1 MWRRLWKSTGIAL
14 QEWNSVAMSGTLDL
28 PAPSWGRWDSI
39 PISMAVPRVRTV
51 TTRHTLSTP
60 LELFAIWVLQDPELT
75 ATGSAIPGSGP
86 HLHDCTLSL
95 IRCSGR
101 RTGLLWTTAPSKRFL
116 ERFLLVN
123 VIMSSPRPFPPMEF
137 SSEVTSLLPRIS
149 SRRIRECHGALLHGQ
164 GRSA

>member
-1 MWRRLWKSTGIAL
+1 VEQRGYVGHLGSTCAL
-14 QEWNSVAMSGTLDL
+14 LGPLGL
-28 PAPSWGRWDSI
+28 YPHL
-39 PISMAVPRVRTV
+39 MAVPQVRIV
-51 TTRHTLSTP
+51 TARHTLSTP

-149 SRRIRECHGALLHGQ
+149 SRRIRECHGALLRGQ